1 MKIFILLLLLLIGCS
16 SYGENSQDNLL
27 ILQSVWNSKDIGGA
41 LEKIKGLHK
50 IEEDA
55 DYEVYG
61 LGDRIKIFSLSISV
75 LKKNKKIVSIVAPIN
90 KGEEVP
96 SRLIKEKLKADDWK
110 TYEHPVK
117 GVDYLKSDIT
127 EYSEKLGIGFAYDK
141 LDREKKTRMIYW
153 GVEPKKI
160 QTIL

>member
-27 ILQSVWNSKDIGGA
+27 IFQSVWDSKDIGGA
-41 LEKIKGLHK
+41 LEKINGLHK

-55 DYEVYG
+55 DHEVYG

-110 TYEHPVK
+110 TFEHPVK

-141 LDREKKTRMIYW
+141 LDKKKKTRMIYW